1 MDGGGVEHYFQSVS
15 TVGLLLRGGV
25 LLLLALGLTA
35 LLSWPLFALLGF
47 PMPERLALLFF
58 LIGGRGPVPQA
69 EPGAGRAGAEAAP
82 VELPGGGRASRAVSA
97 PPDGKEGPYGAC
109 GALWPD
115 LLSGKGRGSN

>member
-1 MDGGGVEHYFQSVS
+1 MGRRGEHYFQSVS

-58 LIGGRGPVPQA
+58 FDRGRGPVPQA

-82 VELPGGGRASRAVSA
+82 AEAPRGAEGRHGAVSA
-97 PPDGKEGPYGAC
+97 PPDGKEGRMGPAGR
-109 GALWPD
+109 
-115 LLSGKGRGSN
+115 SGPIC